1 MRPDVAI
8 RLSVSDGEIV
18 RTALKN
24 IGRDGEAAWSRIEAS
39 AVRASKATGAAGAA
53 VNDNIPHYRRFGGVA
68 QQAGYQIGDFAVQ
81 VASGQNALVALTQQA
96 SQLLGFFGPWGAV
109 IGAAA
114 AVVGALAVAFW
125 DTDEAS
131 KAAEESLKEYEAAV
145 KAAESFI
152 KRLNDET
159 KNSSQLL
166 REQRDELLK
175 NARERVRLAA
185 QELEAIRTVVNAQRE
200 QRDLNERL
208 NINGSSFLA
217 TDIVRVDDEG
227 LQAAVNNLAAQQKE
241 LKKLEDRLDDAIDKN
256 EQFKA
261 SQEDDKAI
269 KKAADETA
277 RQAEKVRDLV
287 DALNAKRDALIL
299 TEREQAISNALM
311 RAGNDITSDQAAQI
325 RDAAGSL
332 YDYQQRVK
340 DLNEALDREQKLM
353 AEGQQVRDAT
363 RTDQEKYND
372 ELERLS
378 ELRRA
383 GAIDEETFGRASA
396 QAADVLAKSQE
407 RLRKQQ
413 EKLNEVGRGFG
424 QAFSSAFEEAALSG
438 AKFSDVL
445 KGLEE
450 DIARVILRASI
461 TKPLESAVGG
471 FDWGGLFG
479 NIAGSFFGGGASTG
493 PGVSYPAGSTFAN
506 GGIMTAQGEVPLRK
520 YASGG
525 VATSPQLALFGEG
538 SMPEAYVPLP
548 DGRNIPV
555 KLQGGGGGDT
565 YNLYSNVDA
574 TGSKLSRGEIQA
586 IVKTAQDGAVAQVR
600 ELQKRKGSARI

>member
-1 MRPDVAI
+1 MTADVAI
-8 RLSVSDGEIV
+8 RLSVKDGEIV

-24 IGRDGEAAWSRIEAS
+24 IGRDGEAAWGRIEAG
-39 AVRASKATGAAGAA
+39 AVRAGNATDRATKPIIAVGKAA
-53 VNDNIPHYRRFGGVA
+53 NDNVPNFRRFGSVA

-81 VASGQNALVALTQQA
+81 VASGQNALVALTQQGA
-96 SQLLGFFGPWGAV
+96 QLLGFFGPWGAV
-109 IGAAA
+109 LGAVA
-114 AVVGALAVAFW
+114 AVAGALAISLW
-125 DTDEAS
+125 DTGDAADDAVTSLEAYEKS
-131 KAAEESLKEYEAAV
+131 IKKAED
-145 KAAESFI
+145 FI
-152 KRLNDET
+152 KRLNDQQKTSAE
-159 KNSSQLL
+159 LL
-166 REQRDELLK
+166 RQERDEILK
-175 NARERVRLAA
+175 TAKARLDAA
-185 QELEAIRTVVNAQRE
+185 KAALEIRKAEIE
-200 QRDLNERL
+200 QINRMSNDPMFGIGDEPIDAGVYQQQINE
-208 NINGSSFLA
+208 IA
-217 TDIVRVDDEG
+217 E
-227 LQAAVNNLAAQQKE
+227 LQANF
-241 LKKLEDRLDDAIDKN
+241 DDLRASMTGAIEAN
-256 EQFKA
+256 EAFKA
-261 SQEDDKAI
+261 SEENNKSV

-287 DALNAKRDALIL
+287 AALNAQRDALFQ

-311 RAGNDITSDQAAQI
+311 RAGNDITRDQAAQI

-332 YDYQQRVK
+332 YDYQLRIK

-353 AEGQQVRDAT
+353 VEGQQVRDAT
-363 RTDQEKYND
+363 RTDQEKYNE

-383 GAIDEETFGRASA
+383 GAIDEETYGRAA
-396 QAADVLAKSQE
+396 VRAADDLSRSQE

-445 KGLEE
+445 KGLEG
-450 DIARVILRASI
+450 DIARVILRASV
-461 TKPLESAVGG
+461 TKPLENAVGG

-479 NIAGSFFGGGASTG
+479 SIAGSFFGGGGATTG

-506 GGIMTAQGEVPLRK
+506 GGIMTSRGEVPLRK

-555 KLQGGGGGDT
+555 KLQGGGGDT
-565 YNLYSNVDA
+565 YNLYSTVDA
-574 TGSKLSRGEIQA
+574 TGSKLSRSEIQA

-600 ELQKRKGSARI
+600 EMQKRKGSARI